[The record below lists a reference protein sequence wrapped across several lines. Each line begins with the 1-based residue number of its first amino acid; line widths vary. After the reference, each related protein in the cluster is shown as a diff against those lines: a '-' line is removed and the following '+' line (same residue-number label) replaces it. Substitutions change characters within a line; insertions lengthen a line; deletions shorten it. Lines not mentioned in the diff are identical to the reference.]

1 MRSKYGNR
9 KTEVDGFV
17 FDSKRE
23 AERYSEL
30 KLLEKAGEIQ
40 ELVLQPKFEVKVNG
54 KHICNYYADFSY
66 WTWDE
71 LTTPDPNNYTKDIVV
86 AEKESHLQ
94 MKKVVEDVKGVRTDV
109 FILKKKLVE
118 ALYNITIVEV
128 R

>member
-30 KLLEKAGEIQ
+30 KLLEKAGVIQ
-40 ELVLQPKFEVKVNG
+40 SLTLQPKFEVKVNG
-54 KHICNYYADFSY
+54 KHICNYFADFEY
-66 WTWDE
+66 ME
-71 LTTPDPNNYTKDIVV
+71 NGKLIR
-86 AEKESHLQ
+86 
-94 MKKVVEDVKGVRTDV
+94 EDVKGVRTDV

-118 ALYNITIVEV
+118 ALYDITIVEIK
-128 R
+128 